1 MKLTLAAEPHFCDD
15 LLFSEQRPNFS
26 FGICIVYVCLYD
38 RNGVKLLLG
47 AGALYVTVNEGV
59 WSTSESGLNAA
70 QHLQKILPE
79 TTQYW
84 KKVIYHSVYQ
94 QQILI

>member
-1 MKLTLAAEPHFCDD
+1 MHCV
-15 LLFSEQRPNFS
+15 
-26 FGICIVYVCLYD
+26 CVCLYV
-38 RNGVKLLLG
+38 RNGLKVLLG